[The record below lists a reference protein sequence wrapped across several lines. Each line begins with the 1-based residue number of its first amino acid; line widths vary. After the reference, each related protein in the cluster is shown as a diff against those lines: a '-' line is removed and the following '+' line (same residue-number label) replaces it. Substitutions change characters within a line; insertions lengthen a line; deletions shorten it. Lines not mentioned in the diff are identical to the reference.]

1 MRHILSPCSDNWLSS
16 VLLTEKSALVVRV
29 DVIRRC
35 GYSSR
40 RCYLGQN
47 DSRVHVG
54 VGTATVI
61 DRLEILWPSGRM
73 ETVERLPA
81 NASVTFVEGAGVT
94 KSTRFRKAK

>member
-1 MRHILSPCSDNWLSS
+1 
-16 VLLTEKSALVVRV
+16 
-29 DVIRRC
+29 
-35 GYSSR
+35 
-40 RCYLGQN
+40 
-47 DSRVHVG
+47 
-54 VGTATVI
+54 VI